1 MHMKHCILQLLKGGF
16 MNHITQMLRMTR
28 SIKNFNA
35 VTTFMVIATFSN
47 FAYATTTVTC
57 IFKNTTD
64 IPVTFKSFQDTN
76 NRPVE
81 IKNLNAGQS
90 FKSSVPAD
98 KTVTYDIQPN
108 IHSYAYPFMLNG
120 AYNIVFNTPSHPH
133 EFSLEKG
140 SFTNPDPA
148 SGNAVLST
156 VQVTNRTTFPVNAS
170 ILLKN
175 MGQSNDTANQPYPS
189 AGTTNMPISTP
200 QATNTTKLPVNGFYA
215 ITDTIEKLT
224 IASGLNGY
232 NSGPLSPSSIKSRC
246 EIVNHNGTIKTYMG
260 K

>member
-1 MHMKHCILQLLKGGF
+1 
-16 MNHITQMLRMTR
+16 MNHTMLKLRMTER
-28 SIKNFNA
+28 IKKLSVA
-35 VTTFMVIATFSN
+35 IIFMGIIAFSN
-47 FAYATTTVTC
+47 LAYGATKVTC

-76 NRPVE
+76 SRPVE
-81 IKNLNAGQS
+81 IKNLNAGES
-90 FKSSVPAD
+90 FKSNVPAD

-108 IHSYAYPFMLNG
+108 IHSLAYPFMLTG
-120 AYNIVFNTPSHPH
+120 AYNIVFNTAAHPH

-156 VQVTNRTTFPVNAS
+156 VQITNKTTFPVNAS

-189 AGTTNMPISTP
+189 VGTTNMPISTP

-215 ITDTIEKLT
+215 ITDTIEKLS

-232 NSGPLSPSSIKSRC
+232 NSGPLSPSSIKSKC
-246 EIVNHNGTIKTYMG
+246 EIINHNGSIKIYMG
-260 K
+260 S